1 MREGNECCFGDP
13 PAVFPRRRR
22 SSQSECWNIGA
33 TYSHTAAR
41 LWTAQPPGP
50 EGIRGR
56 GVIKESIHGALHAHA
71 YAHMRTPTC
80 KFPETKTHL
89 HSRTHTHTDHSGSP
103 PASQT
108 LALCVLYLAGA
119 GEFFKQMPSAV
130 VIQAFLGSLRLLLLL
145 LLLLLWQGR
154 SVCLRGD
161 L

>member
-1 MREGNECCFGDP
+1 MREGSESCFGDP
-13 PAVFPRRRR
+13 PAVFPRSRR

-56 GVIKESIHGALHAHA
+56 GRDKASIHSALHAHA

-89 HSRTHTHTDHSGSP
+89 HARTHGSLGVNT
-103 PASQT
+103 S
-108 LALCVLYLAGA
+108 LADISALLCLAGA
-119 GEFFKQMPSAV
+119 GELFKQMPSTV
-130 VIQAFLGSLRLLLLL
+130 VIQAFPGSLQLLLL

-154 SVCLRGD
+154 SVCLKGD